1 MSQSWLLKNG
11 RIIDPQNGVD
21 RQGDLLVV
29 HGTVAGPGE
38 TATDEVREIDVQ
50 GCWIVPG
57 LIDMHVHLRE
67 PGEEYKEDIVSGTR
81 AAAAGGFTAVAC
93 MPNTRPVNDGMAV
106 TILILQRARD
116 GFARV
121 YPVGAISKSSRGES
135 LAEFGDMKAAGVVAL
150 SDDGRPV
157 RDSQLMRRALE
168 YAGDYGLRIISHSE
182 EQALGRHGVMNEGV
196 VSTRLG
202 LMGIPTAAESIMVY
216 RDIALAEY
224 TGKPVHI
231 AHVSTIMSL
240 DLIRSAKAR
249 GVRVTA
255 ETAPHYFTLTDEAV
269 AGYNTNAKM
278 NPPLRSEP
286 DRLAVC
292 EALADGTL
300 DAVATDHAPHST
312 LEKEVEFDLA
322 ANGIIG
328 LETSVPLTLA
338 LVRQGLI
345 DEKRLVELLSV
356 NPAGILGVT
365 GGSLATGVPADL
377 TVINPALEFDYTQD
391 TVVSRSRNSP
401 FLGWRLQGRAVLT
414 MVDGRVM
421 YDLNQRCEQRS
432 S

>member
-38 TATDEVREIDVQ
+38 AATDEVREIDVQ

-168 YAGDYGLRIISHSE
+168 YAGDYGLRVISHSE

-196 VSTRLG
+196 VSTSLG

-345 DEKRLVELLSV
+345 DEKRFVELLSV

-401 FLGWRLQGRAVLT
+401 
-414 MVDGRVM
+414 
-421 YDLNQRCEQRS
+421 
-432 S
+432 